1 MEKFKVEEYL
11 QIIIRYFPYLF
22 QCGLFREYI
31 LSFFSIQ
38 SLNKDMAIA
47 QNVTQSLDNGSK
59 QSPSIVLQCTN
70 TVAMSDD
77 NKSNTSI
84 GSDGLSTCLSCSSSN
99 HDMETNECLIKTTET
114 GPGSILNAETDMDL
128 DASQDIKEICG
139 PPDSFMADKG
149 KTESNLTENGTGMCL
164 NRTLDSQLRS
174 DLSSVSNAE
183 PEMELDSDQAIEEI
197 YSPPDSIEK
206 EVVEKKKTVLDINK
220 AEMETD
226 PFGGLFLD
234 EEEIGGDKAKPVK
247 DTDEVYNIAPLFSG
261 EKTFNSCILF
271 L

>member
-1 MEKFKVEEYL
+1 MDYSESTSY
-11 QIIIRYFPYLF
+11 
-22 QCGLFREYI
+22 
-31 LSFFSIQ
+31 FFSIQ

-47 QNVTQSLDNGSK
+47 QSVTQSLDNGSK
-59 QSPSIVLQCTN
+59 QSPSIVLQCT
-70 TVAMSDD
+70 TVVMSDD

-84 GSDGLSTCLSCSSSN
+84 GSDSLSTCLSCSSFN
-99 HDMETNECLIKTTET
+99 HDMETNECLIMTT
-114 GPGSILNAETDMDL
+114 GSILDAETDMDL

-149 KTESNLTENGTGMCL
+149 KIESNVTENGTGICL
-164 NRTLDSQLRS
+164 NKTLDSQLSS
-174 DLSSVSNAE
+174 DLCSASSAE
-183 PEMELDSDQAIEEI
+183 PEIELDSDQAIKEI

-206 EVVEKKKTVLDINK
+206 EVVEKKETVLDISK

-234 EEEIGGDKAKPVK
+234 EEEVGGDKIKPVK

-261 EKTFNSCILF
+261 KKTFNSCILF